1 MKDSKD
7 KSKPSQKLRSLSSIR
22 NSRTFHSDTAYG
34 IMRRGQVV
42 GGISN
47 PDLFS
52 LEGAKEWMRD
62 VPRNTKIVKIRVTH
76 EVIAEV
82 IV

>member
-1 MKDSKD
+1 
-7 KSKPSQKLRSLSSIR
+7 
-22 NSRTFHSDTAYG
+22 
-34 IMRRGQVV
+34 MRRGKVV
-42 GGISN
+42 GGIDN

-52 LEGAKEWMRD
+52 LEGAREWVKD
-62 VPRNTKIVKIRVTH
+62 VPFNTKVVKIRVTH

>member
-1 MKDSKD
+1 MKDSKP
-7 KSKPSQKLRSLSSIR
+7 KSKG
-22 NSRTFHSDTAYG
+22 SRHLLHSRTAYG
-34 IMRRGQVV
+34 IMRRGRIV

-52 LEGAKEWMRD
+52 LEDAQEWIRD
-62 VPRNTKIVKIRVTH
+62 VPKNTKIVKIRVTH

-82 IV
+82 IL

>member
-1 MKDSKD
+1 MKDSKR
-7 KSKPSQKLRSLSSIR
+7 KSKSLLPLAERKS
-22 NSRTFHSDTAYG
+22 NSTFHSDCHYG
-34 IMRRGQVV
+34 IMRRGKVV

-52 LEGAKEWMRD
+52 LEGAMEWKRD
-62 VPRNTKIVKIRVTH
+62 MPNNTKIVKIRVTH